1 MAVSAPTVIEDS
13 AGFGTSISTF
23 SFTPAANSILVAFI
37 VARGSSAGIPTSISD
52 SLGGTWTALSA
63 GEDAGSAAARLYV
76 REVVSSASMSVSAT
90 VSGGTQSA
98 AVILNVTGAG
108 TDFSNFQAIVAATGT
123 SHTANMAPY
132 AAGSQVVG
140 FVVTNAG
147 QAMPPPS
154 GFTEIYDLNTALNTR
169 VQIQHASGATA
180 PTAITWTT
188 SNAATVAYGLEI
200 KEPSS
205 TPPSGS
211 STTKVWIGGAWHPST
226 VKVFIGGSWVTK
238 PLKSRKSGNW
248 Y

>member
-1 MAVSAPTVIEDS
+1 MAVSVPSIVATAGSGFATVT
-13 AGFGTSISTF
+13 TS
-23 SFTPAANSILVAFI
+23 SFTPTANSLLVAF
-37 VARGSSAGIPTSISD
+37 VAVRGSNAGVPSNISD

-63 GEDAGSAAARLYV
+63 GEDAGNSAACLYT
-76 REVVSSASMSVSAT
+76 REIGSAASMTVSAT
-90 VSGGTQSA
+90 RSSGTQTA
-98 AVILNVTGAG
+98 IIILEFTGAG
-108 TDFSNFQAIVAATGT
+108 TDFSNFQAVVAATGT

-140 FVVTNAG
+140 FVTTNAG

-154 GFTEIYDLNTALNTR
+154 GFTEIYDDNPVINTR

-188 SNAATVAYGLEI
+188 SNASTVAYGLEI
-200 KEPSS
+200 KEPAA
-205 TPPSGS
+205 PPSGS
-211 STTKVWIGGAWHPST
+211 SIVKVWTGGAWHPST
-226 VKVFIGGSWVTK
+226 VKVYIGGSWVTK